1 MESVNVAASLLKP
14 GDATVLRGAPVAQG
28 IERPPPERKVVGS
41 IPTGRIPTGAA
52 TRRPVFAGCRSTG
65 SDDAAVLA

>member
-1 MESVNVAASLLKP
+1 M
-14 GDATVLRGAPVAQG
+14 VLAPVLASALEIAYLQG
-28 IERPPPERKVVGS
+28 AS